1 MKRSYLIITIVTASL
16 MLLLAIYFFQKYNSE
31 KKLPPILITSV
42 RLNVQYDFEF
52 YYVSSPLS
60 IGSIQVRQ
68 IHNTLVS
75 GNYNGGPREE
85 THEVY
90 LLEEY
95 EGYDNLVAYSLYRDS
110 ITVFLRK
117 GYSCCDDSLGFVKC
131 DTFHLN
137 IYNVKNL
144 LKKFNSEKI

>member
-1 MKRSYLIITIVTASL
+1 MKRSYIITIIVTAIL
-16 MLLLAIYFFQKYNSE
+16 ILLLIIYFFQKCNSE
-31 KKLPPILITSV
+31 EKFPPTLITRV
-42 RLNVQYDFEF
+42 RLSVQYDFEF

-68 IHNTLVS
+68 IHNTLIS

-95 EGYDNLVAYSLYRDS
+95 EGYDNLVAYSLYREDS

-117 GYSCCDDSLGFVKC
+117 GYSCCEDSSGFVKC

-137 IYNVKNL
+137 IYNVKYL
-144 LKKFNSEKI
+144 LKKYN